1 MKAQIESAGTRKAAR
16 SGTTKAGTTKVA
28 TTKAETTSAPAE
40 RLYHVLIAPV
50 VSEKS
55 TMLADKHNQVA
66 FKVVQ
71 DATRREVKA
80 AVELLFKVQV
90 DSVQILNRRGK
101 SKRFGRTPGR
111 RAHLRKAYVCL
122 KPGQEINFAEEVK

>member
-1 MKAQIESAGTRKAAR
+1 MKYTIKS
-16 SGTTKAGTTKVA
+16 V
-28 TTKAETTSAPAE
+28 E
-40 RLYHVLIAPV
+40 RLYNVLLAPI

-55 TMLADKHNQVA
+55 TMIADKHNQVA

-71 DATRREVKA
+71 DATRQEVKA
-80 AVELLFKVQV
+80 AVETLFKVEV

-101 SKRFGRTPGR
+101 EKKFGRTPGR
-111 RAHLRKAYVCL
+111 RANLRKAYVCL

>member
-1 MKAQIESAGTRKAAR
+1 MKAATKPAA
-16 SGTTKAGTTKVA
+16 TK
-28 TTKAETTSAPAE
+28 SPE
-40 RLYHVLIAPV
+40 RLYRVLIAPV

-55 TMLADKHNQVA
+55 TMIADKHNQVA

-71 DATRREVKA
+71 DATRQEVKA

-101 SKRFGRTPGR
+101 EKRFGRTPGR

>member
-1 MKAQIESAGTRKAAR
+1 MESATMK
-16 SGTTKAGTTKVA
+16 
-28 TTKAETTSAPAE
+28 SAD
-40 RLYHVLIAPV
+40 RLYNVLIAPI

-55 TMLADKHNQVA
+55 TMIADKHNQVA

-71 DATRREVKA
+71 DATRQEVKA
-80 AVELLFKVQV
+80 AVEMLFKVQV

-101 SKRFGRTPGR
+101 VKRFGRTPGR
-111 RAHLRKAYVCL
+111 RANLRKAYVCL